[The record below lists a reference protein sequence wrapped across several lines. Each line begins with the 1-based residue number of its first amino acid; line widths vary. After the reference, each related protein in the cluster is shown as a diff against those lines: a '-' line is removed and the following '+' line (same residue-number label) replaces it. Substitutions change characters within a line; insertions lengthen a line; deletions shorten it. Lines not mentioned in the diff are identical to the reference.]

1 MNMNTTS
8 STSSEATMTM
18 MIPWLHFAGGDNLLF
33 KSLHPS
39 SRGAIAGACI
49 VLIIIAVFERW
60 VAAMRGSLEAHWRQR
75 ALAMIEDYNTP
86 GIDDKEKT
94 TEAGIRTIS
103 RTNSPSSSHAR
114 WTQPFI
120 AAHDI
125 PRGAVYALQ
134 VLLGYT
140 LMLAIMTFQA
150 AYLISIIIG
159 SGLGEVLFGKIGGAR
174 HVH

>member
-1 MNMNTTS
+1 
-8 STSSEATMTM
+8 
-18 MIPWLHFAGGDNLLF
+18 
-33 KSLHPS
+33 
-39 SRGAIAGACI
+39 
-49 VLIIIAVFERW
+49 
-60 VAAMRGSLEAHWRQR
+60 
-75 ALAMIEDYNTP
+75 MIEDYNTP

-140 LMLAIMTFQA
+140 LMLAIMYALLICLFVGCWTHYFVICRTFQA